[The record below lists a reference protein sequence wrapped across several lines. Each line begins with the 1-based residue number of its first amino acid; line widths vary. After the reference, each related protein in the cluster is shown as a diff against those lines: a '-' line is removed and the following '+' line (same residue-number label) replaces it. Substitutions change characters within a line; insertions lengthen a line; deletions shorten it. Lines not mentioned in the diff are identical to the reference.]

1 MNNAPVWIA
10 NSELT
15 YKPQF
20 VPGFRIAYEWQHI
33 DKYFTDPAN
42 TKIYPGY
49 NIYNM
54 RLGYELKRNGIGL
67 WLNIINL
74 TNKLYATTV
83 TSNQYGDTYNA
94 AAPRT
99 FTLGL
104 SYSFSKP

>member
-1 MNNAPVWIA
+1 
-10 NSELT
+10 
-15 YKPQF
+15 
-20 VPGFRIAYEWQHI
+20 
-33 DKYFTDPAN
+33 
-42 TKIYPGY
+42 
-49 NIYNM
+49 M